1 MLMPKFRYLALATAG
16 ITVLSLPA
24 SAAYAASA
32 HSTASKPV
40 LTVGKKGGPAVKK
53 GAKLTASLARHA
65 SVAIALGS
73 VFTVTCKSS
82 TLTAKVTANPSR
94 PGKATLSGTGWSIG
108 KCPKMVSGVTL
119 NSLTAINLPYRA
131 TVSDA
136 KGDPVTVAGSR
147 KSKPVGFKAVVTFSG
162 RKLTCAYTAKAVSGH
177 ASNTGNKVSFAKQP
191 FTLDTSASSA
201 LCAEAGVSTATFSAT
216 YGPVLDTSLRHHPKV
231 FVS

>member
-16 ITVLSLPA
+16 IMVLSLPA

-32 HSTASKPV
+32 RSTASKPV

-53 GAKLTASLARHA
+53 HATLTASLARRA
-65 SVAIALGS
+65 SVTVALGS
-73 VFTVTCKSS
+73 LVTVTCRSS

-94 PGKATLSGTGWSIG
+94 PGKATLSVTGWSIR

-147 KSKPVGFKAVVTFSG
+147 KSKPVGFKAVVTAAG
-162 RKLTCAYTAKAVSGH
+162 TTVTCVFTAAKVSGH
-177 ASNTGNKVSFAKQP
+177 AANTGNKVSFKGQP
-191 FTLDTSASSA
+191 FALDASASSM
-201 LCAEAGVSTATFSAT
+201 LCSQAGVSTATFSAT